1 MIILFSAIG
10 PAIGFIIS
18 TPLLKEW
25 VELDNPPPYTK
36 PTDQQWVGAWW
47 VGILIGAGLLLIPV
61 IPMLG
66 LSRIFPD
73 TELVREKKRE
83 LADTMPEVSV

>member
-1 MIILFSAIG
+1 M
-10 PAIGFIIS
+10 
-18 TPLLKEW
+18 
-25 VELDNPPPYTK
+25 
-36 PTDQQWVGAWW
+36 
-47 VGILIGAGLLLIPV
+47 IGAGLLLIPV

-83 LADTMPEVSV
+83 LADTMPEVGVKNNNNSNDVEKREVGKICMFYFENV